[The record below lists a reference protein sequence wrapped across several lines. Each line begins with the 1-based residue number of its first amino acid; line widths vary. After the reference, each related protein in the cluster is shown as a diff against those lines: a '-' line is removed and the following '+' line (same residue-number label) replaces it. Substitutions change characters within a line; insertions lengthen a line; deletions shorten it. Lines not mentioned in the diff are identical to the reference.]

1 MSTPIY
7 INVDGFLYG
16 EDEPVF
22 KANNRAF
29 KYGDALFETI
39 RIINGKAQY
48 SFKKRNAGFE
58 VAFRRDFF

>member
-39 RIINGKAQY
+39 RIINGKAQ
-48 SFKKRNAGFE
+48 FLVDHFNR
-58 VAFRRDFF
+58 